1 MSENAKWC
9 RHADRVGLRLESGD
23 FLQVTALDVFQAAF
37 GRADTSHG
45 FKVGSPSEDISELR
59 FSRFPA
65 EPAVR
70 LGSAIANL
78 SVEVGV
84 KVGDDF
90 VPIVGEVDQLI
101 HKGEWFP
108 VQLDGLK
115 ELAEWLA
122 SIQGISGGHGTLASL
137 IALRTRKDLPG
148 RLIDE
153 VQDTSLTLAASLAP
167 QGKIEGLCGELYPY
181 QADGVRFLRM
191 VADQSVGCVLA
202 DEMGL
207 GKTLQVIAL
216 LLVEKNQGR
225 KPSLVVAPATL
236 LENWR
241 RELALFAPG
250 LRVHIHA
257 GADRPGIAAKLS
269 VADVT
274 VVSYETA
281 IRDEALLSAVA
292 WNVVALDEAQNIKNP
307 EAQRTL
313 AVKRFPQRVSIAVTG
328 TPLENRLDDLWS
340 LGDFALPGLLGELNE
355 FRKEY
360 AGQVEDAAR
369 LGALI
374 APIVLRR
381 RVLEVAKDL
390 PEKIEIPQPLRMTRR
405 LAEEYERLRLEI
417 LVEYGPTGNLV
428 AMTKLRM
435 LCAHPSIVSSWDEDP
450 AADMPKFTRL
460 LEILEEVF
468 SAGEKALVFST
479 YTGVA
484 DLLVRE
490 LTARFSEGFFRNI
503 DGRIQVGDRQ
513 PTVDEFFAT
522 GSYGALILN
531 PKAAGTGLN
540 ITAASHVV
548 HYNPE
553 WNPALTDQATAR
565 AYRRK
570 QTRPVTVHYLYF
582 VDTVE
587 EVIVERAD
595 FKRQLAGEAVT
606 GHSGDVEPGAIAR
619 ALQISPLAGLQDQ

>member
-1 MSENAKWC
+1 MDSNLAQLVQELKVA
-9 RHADRVGLRLESGD
+9 RLD
-23 FLQVTALDVFQAAF
+23 A
-37 GRADTSHG
+37 
-45 FKVGSPSEDISELR
+45 
-59 FSRFPA
+59 
-65 EPAVR
+65 
-70 LGSAIANL
+70 
-78 SVEVGV
+78 
-84 KVGDDF
+84 
-90 VPIVGEVDQLI
+90 
-101 HKGEWFP
+101 
-108 VQLDGLK
+108 
-115 ELAEWLA
+115 
-122 SIQGISGGHGTLASL
+122 
-137 IALRTRKDLPG
+137 
-148 RLIDE
+148 
-153 VQDTSLTLAASLAP
+153 
-167 QGKIEGLCGELYPY
+167 Y
-181 QADGVRFLRM
+181 
-191 VADQSVGCVLA
+191 
-202 DEMGL
+202 
-207 GKTLQVIAL
+207 
-216 LLVEKNQGR
+216 
-225 KPSLVVAPATL
+225 VAPATL

-241 RELALFAPG
+241 RELSLFAPG
-250 LRVHIHA
+250 LQVHIHA
-257 GADRPGIAAKLS
+257 GADRPGVAAKLS
-269 VADVT
+269 AADVT

-281 IRDEALLSAVA
+281 IRDEALLSAVS

-313 AVKRFPQRVSIAVTG
+313 AVKRFPRRVSIAVTG

-340 LGDFALPGLLGELNE
+340 LSDFALPGLLGELNA

-360 AGQVEDAAR
+360 AGHVEDAAR

-417 LVEYGPTGNLV
+417 LAEYGPTGNLV

-435 LCAHPSIVSSWDEDP
+435 LCAHPSIVSSWDRDP

-490 LTARFSEGFFRNI
+490 FTARFSEGFFRHI
-503 DGRIQVGDRQ
+503 DGRIQVCDRQ

-606 GHSGDVEPGAIAR
+606 GHPGNVEPGAIAR

>member
-1 MSENAKWC
+1 MSESAKWC
-9 RHADRVGLRLESGD
+9 RVADRVGLKLESGEV
-23 FLQVTALDVFQAAF
+23 LPVTALEVFQAEFA
-37 GRADTSHG
+37 RARTIHG
-45 FKVGSPSEDISELR
+45 FKVKRPDEDISGLR

-70 LGSAIANL
+70 IWPSHAAL
-78 SVEVGV
+78 SVQVGV

-90 VPIVGEVDQLI
+90 VPFLGKNDQLI
-101 HKGEWFP
+101 HKNEWFP
-108 VQLDGLK
+108 VRLDALTT
-115 ELAEWLA
+115 LSDWLA
-122 SIQGISGGHGTLASL
+122 VVPGVSDGHGTLATL
-137 IALRTRKDLPG
+137 IALRTQTGLPG

-153 VQDTSLTLAASLAP
+153 VQDTSLTLGTSLAP
-167 QGKIEGLCGELYPY
+167 LSRIEGLRGELYPY
-181 QADGVRFLRM
+181 QTDGVGFLRM
-191 VADQSVGCVLA
+191 VADQGVGCVLA

-216 LLVEKNQGR
+216 LLVEKTHGR

-257 GADRPGIAAKLS
+257 GADRPGVAAKLS

-281 IRDEALLSAVA
+281 IRDEALLSAVT

-313 AVKRFPQRVSIAVTG
+313 AVKRFPRRVSIAVTG

-340 LGDFALPGLLGELNE
+340 LSDFALPGLLGELNE
-355 FRKEY
+355 FRREY
-360 AGQVEDAAR
+360 AGQVEDAVR

-374 APIVLRR
+374 APILLRR
-381 RVLEVAKDL
+381 RVLDVAKDL

-405 LAEEYERLRLEI
+405 LAEEYERLRLAI
-417 LVEYGPTGNLV
+417 LAEHGAAGNLV
-428 AMTKLRM
+428 AMTNLRM

-450 AADMPKFTRL
+450 ATDMPKFIRL
-460 LEILEEVF
+460 MEILEEVF
-468 SAGEKALVFST
+468 SCSEKALVFST
-479 YTGVA
+479 YTGIA

-490 LTARFSEGFFRNI
+490 LTARFPEGFFRHI
-503 DGRIQVGDRQ
+503 DGRVQVADRQ
-513 PTVDEFFAT
+513 TTVDEFFSAR
-522 GSYGALILN
+522 SYGALILN

-570 QTRPVTVHYLYF
+570 QTRPVTVHHLYF

>member
-1 MSENAKWC
+1 MSENTKWY
-9 RHADRVGLRLESGD
+9 RDVDRVSLRLESGE
-23 FLQVTALDVFQAAF
+23 LLPVTAMEVFQAAF
-37 GRADTSHG
+37 GAASTFHG
-45 FKVGSPSEDISELR
+45 VKLKRPSEDIPGLR

-70 LGSAIANL
+70 LRSSHAAL

-84 KVGDDF
+84 KVGGDF
-90 VPIVGEVDQLI
+90 LTFPGKSDQLI
-101 HKGEWFP
+101 YKDEWFP
-108 VQLDGLK
+108 VQLDA
-115 ELAEWLA
+115 LAELSEWL
-122 SIQGISGGHGTLASL
+122 SGVQGFSNGHGTLATL
-137 IALRTRKDLPG
+137 IALRTKTDLPG
-148 RLIDE
+148 RLVDE
-153 VQDTSLTLAASLAP
+153 VRDSPLTLAASLAP
-167 QGKIEGLCGELYPY
+167 LRQIEGLRGELYPY
-181 QADGVRFLRM
+181 QVDGVGFLRM
-191 VADQSVGCVLA
+191 IADQGVGCVLA

-207 GKTLQVIAL
+207 GKTLQIIAL
-216 LLVEKNQGR
+216 LLIEKSKGR
-225 KPSLVVAPATL
+225 NSSLVVAPATL

-241 RELALFAPG
+241 RELALFAPD
-250 LRVHIHA
+250 LHVHIHA
-257 GADRPGIAAKLS
+257 GADRPGVSAKLS

-281 IRDEALLSAVA
+281 MRDEALLSAVS

-313 AVKRFPQRVSIAVTG
+313 AVKRFPRRVSIAVTG

-340 LGDFALPGLLGELNE
+340 LSDFALPGLLGELHSFKN
-355 FRKEY
+355 EY
-360 AGQVEDAAR
+360 AAHVEDAAR
-369 LGALI
+369 LGALM

-381 RVLEVAKDL
+381 RVLEVANDL
-390 PEKIEIPQPLRMTRR
+390 PEKIETPQPLRMSRR
-405 LAEEYERLRLEI
+405 LAEEYERLRQEI
-417 LVEYGPTGNLV
+417 LAEYGPTGNLV

-435 LCAHPSIVSSWDEDP
+435 LCAHPSIVSPWHEDP
-450 AADMPKFTRL
+450 AADMPKFARL
-460 LEILEEVF
+460 LEILEEIF

-479 YTGVA
+479 YTGIA
-484 DLLVRE
+484 DLLVTQ
-490 LTARFSEGFFRNI
+490 LTARFPKGFFRHI
-503 DGRIQVGDRQ
+503 DGRTYVDHRQ

-570 QTRPVTVHYLYF
+570 QTRPVTVQHLYF

-587 EVIVERAD
+587 EVIVERAG

-606 GHSGDVEPGAIAR
+606 GHSGDVEPNAIAR
-619 ALQISPLAGLQDQ
+619 ALQVSPLAGIQEQ